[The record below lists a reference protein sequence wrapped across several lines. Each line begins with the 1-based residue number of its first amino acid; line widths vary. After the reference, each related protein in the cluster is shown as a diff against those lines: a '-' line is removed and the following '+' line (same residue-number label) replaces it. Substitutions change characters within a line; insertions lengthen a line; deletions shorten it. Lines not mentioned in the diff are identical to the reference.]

1 MIITCPQCET
11 KYRISGDKLKP
22 KGSKV
27 RCSVCNHIFT
37 AYPEV
42 KATDQL
48 TTEDY
53 TTASARKD
61 STNYAQ
67 EGDFEYSSDQRR
79 DRSGKKFGLFLLL
92 AAIVVLIAAGYY
104 FYPRWHSFLPFYKA
118 NNSQSVLNQK
128 EVKSSRFLKNIDFR
142 DVQEYLV
149 QNKKLGQLLV
159 IEGNVVN
166 NADVSRKRIKLK
178 ATLYDKN
185 GTAVNSKE
193 FFCGK
198 QVPRQKLQEM
208 DQQELKAILKSEF
221 KELNTSKRIQ
231 PGEEVP
237 FMCIFPIP
245 SAELSEFSLQA
256 VQYQENDQSQ

>member
-11 KYRISGDKLKP
+11 KYRISEDKLKP

-37 AYPEV
+37 IYPEV
-42 KATDQL
+42 KATEQL

-53 TTASARKD
+53 TNILSQKD
-61 STNYAQ
+61 STRYAQ
-67 EGDFEYSSDQRR
+67 EGNFEYSTVPRR
-79 DRSGKKFGLFLLL
+79 NSKGKKYSLFLLL

-104 FYPRWHSFLPFYKA
+104 FYPSWSSFLPFYKV

-128 EVKSSRFLKNIDFR
+128 EVKPSRFLKNIDFKN
-142 DVQEYLV
+142 VQQYLV

-159 IEGNVVN
+159 IEGKVVN
-166 NADVSRKRIKLK
+166 NADVSRERIKLK
-178 ATLYDKN
+178 ATLYDRN
-185 GTAVNSKE
+185 GTVVNSKE

-198 QVPRQKLQEM
+198 QIPSQKLQEIN
-208 DQQELKAILKSEF
+208 QQELKAILNSGV
-221 KELNTSKRIQ
+221 KESNTSKRIQ

-237 FMCIFPIP
+237 FMCIFANP

-256 VQYQENDQSQ
+256 IQYQENDQSH